1 MSNVLDF
8 NKVKKNFLRVILP
21 DEQRTEIKVLTPTKS
36 LLTELTTMLPEG
48 GETPTEDDIN
58 ALYAFCARLMSRNRE
73 GLAVTGE
80 QLADCLDFE
89 DLMTFLDTYTTFVT
103 GLTDSKN

>member
-1 MSNVLDF
+1 
-8 NKVKKNFLRVILP
+8 
-21 DEQRTEIKVLTPTKS
+21 
-36 LLTELTTMLPEG
+36 
-48 GETPTEDDIN
+48 
-58 ALYAFCARLMSRNRE
+58 MSRNRE
-73 GLAVTGE
+73 GRAVTGE